1 MTDYPDW
8 QVSASTQSG
17 NQWPAVSQI
26 LAPGAHTTAI
36 TSVVSWESVAMTIV
50 PSAGAGK
57 VSVIHYAD
65 LAGTQV
71 IGTDTWDVNATTSL
85 TVRVPLRGPYAQLK
99 IQVTSAGNMTA
110 ETWSVYQ
117 TQAADR
123 ISFPVSGQIIFEAT
137 NTLAALASKTYVLP
151 QICAR
156 AANWCFVPFDN
167 AGMLGTYVQAVDELG
182 NIIVRVSSM
191 GNPTVI
197 TNLNP
202 QVPDLIL
209 QVIVTNTDAANPHT
223 YGFSFIVPPQ

>member
-8 QVSASTQSG
+8 QVSASAQSG
-17 NQWPAVSQI
+17 NQWPAITQV
-26 LAPGAHTTAI
+26 LTPGPHVTPI
-36 TSVVSWESVAMTIV
+36 TSVVSWESAAITVV

-57 VSVIHYAD
+57 VSIIHYAD

-71 IGTDTWDVNATTSL
+71 IGTDTWSVNVTTSL

-99 IQVTSAGNMTA
+99 IQVTSPGNMTA
-110 ETWSVYQ
+110 ETWGTYQ

-123 ISFPVSGQIIFEAT
+123 ISFPVSGQIIFEAS

-151 QICAR
+151 AIAAR
-156 AANWCFVPFDN
+156 AANWCFIPFD
-167 AGMLGTYVQAVDELG
+167 ATGMLGTYVQAVDELG
-182 NIIVRVSSM
+182 AILVRVSSM
-191 GNPTVI
+191 GNPVGV

-209 QVIVTNTDAANPHT
+209 QVIVTNTDAANPHS
-223 YGFSFIVPPQ
+223 YGFSFLVPPQ